1 MQIKKTCSLI
11 IATLFI
17 VVGVSCSNGDSPDG
31 PDMPVTP
38 VGQTVFMFFPWS
50 NSLLSD
56 FRRTVEDMQTVVAQR
71 SMKDERVMVFMATSE
86 REAVLFELKKH
97 NGRCLTD
104 TLRRYSDRPF
114 TSRQWLTSLF
124 SEVMTLAPASRY
136 GMVVG
141 CHGLA
146 WVPVQGQRNARK
158 RLGSQERI
166 DEGDNLYKEE
176 RIDEGD
182 NLYKEEKIDEEELY
196 KEELY
201 KEQKLLEEERLE
213 RKKQGLS
220 KDQPQP
226 NDLMH
231 FEVQGPVTTRF
242 IGGTYPETQIETT
255 DLADA
260 MADAG
265 FHTEYILF
273 DACYMSSVEVAYEL
287 KDVTH
292 YLIASPTEVIS
303 YGFPYITM
311 GKHLL
316 GTPNYKGIADSFI
329 SFYST
334 YYLPYGT
341 VAVTDCTQLDAL
353 AAIAQQ
359 INAAAEEPTNAASAK
374 QINAAAEGKLNT
386 ATSGKSAPNG
396 VQIMDGYSPTL
407 FYDLGHLMSLK
418 NAGTVL
424 TTAFAEQLDKT
435 VPYKGHTDQYF
446 TALKDAPIDIKH
458 YSGLNTSQGSLN
470 RMADRLSETAWH
482 KATN

>member
-1 MQIKKTCSLI
+1 M
-11 IATLFI
+11 
-17 VVGVSCSNGDSPDG
+17 VGVSCSNGDSPDG
-31 PDMPVTP
+31 PDVSVTP

-50 NSLLSD
+50 NNLLSD

-71 SMKDERVMVFMATSE
+71 SMKDERIMVFMATSE
-86 REAVLFELKKH
+86 REAVLFELKKQ
-97 NGRCLTD
+97 NGQCLTD

-146 WVPVQGQRNARK
+146 WVPVQGQRNTRK

-166 DEGDNLYKEE
+166 DEE
-176 RIDEGD
+176 D
-182 NLYKEEKIDEEELY
+182 NLYKEEKKD
-196 KEELY
+196 KE
-201 KEQKLLEEERLE
+201 
-213 RKKQGLS
+213 G
-220 KDQPQP
+220 D
-226 NDLMH
+226 DLMH

-260 MADAG
+260 MTDAG
-265 FHTEYILF
+265 LHTEYILF

-292 YLIASPTEVIS
+292 YLIASPTEVLS

-329 SFYST
+329 SFYSS
-334 YYLPYGT
+334 YNLPYGT

-359 INAAAEEPTNAASAK
+359 INVAAAE
-374 QINAAAEGKLNT
+374 QL
-386 ATSGKSAPNG
+386 APNG

-418 NAGTVL
+418 DAGTVL
-424 TTAFAEQLDKT
+424 TAAFAEQLDKT
-435 VPYKGHTDQYF
+435 VPYKGHTGQYF
-446 TALKDAPIDIKH
+446 TALKDAPVDIKH

-470 RMADRLSETAWH
+470 HMADRLSETAWY

>member
-1 MQIKKTCSLI
+1 M
-11 IATLFI
+11 
-17 VVGVSCSNGDSPDG
+17 VGVSCSNGDNPDG
-31 PDMPVTP
+31 PDVPVTP

-86 REAVLFELKKH
+86 REAVLFELKKQ

-176 RIDEGD
+176 KIDKEG
-182 NLYKEEKIDEEELY
+182 LYKEERID
-196 KEELY
+196 KE
-201 KEQKLLEEERLE
+201 
-213 RKKQGLS
+213 G
-220 KDQPQP
+220 D
-226 NDLMH
+226 DLMH

-255 DLADA
+255 DLADT

-265 FHTEYILF
+265 LHTEYILF

-292 YLIASPTEVIS
+292 YLIASPTEVLS

-316 GTPNYKGIADSFI
+316 GTPNYKGIVDSFI
-329 SFYST
+329 SFYSS

-359 INAAAEEPTNAASAK
+359 INAADAE
-374 QINAAAEGKLNT
+374 QLV
-386 ATSGKSAPNG
+386 PNG

-418 NAGTVL
+418 DAGTVL
-424 TTAFAEQLDKT
+424 TAAFAEQLEKT
-435 VPYKGHTDQYF
+435 VPYKGHTSQYF
-446 TALKDAPIDIKH
+446 TTLKDAPVDIKH

>member
-1 MQIKKTCSLI
+1 
-11 IATLFI
+11 
-17 VVGVSCSNGDSPDG
+17 
-31 PDMPVTP
+31 MPVTP

-50 NSLLSD
+50 NNLLSD

-71 SMKDERVMVFMATSE
+71 SMKDERIMVFMATSE
-86 REAVLFELKKH
+86 REAVLFELKKQ

-104 TLRRYSDRPF
+104 TLRHYSDRPF

-166 DEGDNLYKEE
+166 DEEDS
-176 RIDEGD
+176 
-182 NLYKEEKIDEEELY
+182 LYKEEKID
-196 KEELY
+196 KEGE
-201 KEQKLLEEERLE
+201 
-213 RKKQGLS
+213 
-220 KDQPQP
+220 P

-265 FHTEYILF
+265 LHTEYILF

-292 YLIASPTEVIS
+292 YLIASPTEVLS

-329 SFYST
+329 SFYSS
-334 YYLPYGT
+334 YNLPYGT

-359 INAAAEEPTNAASAK
+359 INAAATE
-374 QINAAAEGKLNT
+374 QLV
-386 ATSGKSAPNG
+386 PNG
-396 VQIMDGYSPTL
+396 VQIMDGYNPTL

-418 NAGTVL
+418 DAGTVL
-424 TTAFAEQLDKT
+424 TAAFAEQLEKT

-446 TALKDAPIDIKH
+446 TALKDAPVDIKH

-470 RMADRLSETAWH
+470 RLADRLSETAWY

>member
-1 MQIKKTCSLI
+1 M
-11 IATLFI
+11 
-17 VVGVSCSNGDSPDG
+17 VGVSCSNGDSPDG
-31 PDMPVTP
+31 PDVPVTP

-56 FRRTVEDMQTVVAQR
+56 FRRTVEDMQTIVTQR
-71 SMKDERVMVFMATSE
+71 SMKNERIMVFMATSE
-86 REAVLFELKKH
+86 REAVLFELKKQ

-146 WVPVQGQRNARK
+146 WVPVQGQRSTRK

-166 DEGDNLYKEE
+166 DEEDNLYKEE
-176 RIDEGD
+176 RIDKEGD
-182 NLYKEEKIDEEELY
+182 
-196 KEELY
+196 
-201 KEQKLLEEERLE
+201 
-213 RKKQGLS
+213 
-220 KDQPQP
+220 
-226 NDLMH
+226 DLMH

-242 IGGTYPETQIETT
+242 IGGTYPETQIEAT

-292 YLIASPTEVIS
+292 YLIASPTEVLS
-303 YGFPYITM
+303 YGFPYTTM

-316 GTPNYKGIADSFI
+316 GTPNYKGIVDSFI
-329 SFYST
+329 SFYSS
-334 YYLPYGT
+334 YNLPYGT

-359 INAAAEEPTNAASAK
+359 INAAAEA
-374 QINAAAEGKLNT
+374 QLV
-386 ATSGKSAPNG
+386 PNG

-418 NAGTVL
+418 DAGTVL
-424 TTAFAEQLDKT
+424 TAAFAEQLDKT
-435 VPYKGHTDQYF
+435 VPYKGHTGQYF
-446 TALKDAPIDIKH
+446 TTLKDAPVDIKH

-470 RMADRLSETAWH
+470 HMADRLSETAWY

>member
-11 IATLFI
+11 IATLLI

-31 PDMPVTP
+31 PDVPVTP

-71 SMKDERVMVFMATSE
+71 SMKDERIMVFMATSE
-86 REAVLFELKKH
+86 REAVLFELKKQ

-146 WVPVQGQRNARK
+146 WVPVQGQRSARK

-176 RIDEGD
+176 
-182 NLYKEEKIDEEELY
+182 KID
-196 KEELY
+196 KEGE
-201 KEQKLLEEERLE
+201 
-213 RKKQGLS
+213 S
-220 KDQPQP
+220 

-260 MADAG
+260 MADAS

-292 YLIASPTEVIS
+292 YLIASPTEVLS

-329 SFYST
+329 SFYSS
-334 YYLPYGT
+334 YNLPYGT

-359 INAAAEEPTNAASAK
+359 INAAATE
-374 QINAAAEGKLNT
+374 QLV
-386 ATSGKSAPNG
+386 PNG

-418 NAGTVL
+418 DAGTVL
-424 TTAFAEQLDKT
+424 TAAFAEQLDKT
-435 VPYKGHTDQYF
+435 VPYKGHTSQYF
-446 TALKDAPIDIKH
+446 TTLKDAPVDIKH

-470 RMADRLSETAWH
+470 HMADRLSETAWY

>member
-1 MQIKKTCSLI
+1 MLIKKTCSLI

-31 PDMPVTP
+31 PDVPVTP

-71 SMKDERVMVFMATSE
+71 SMKDERIMVFMATSE
-86 REAVLFELKKH
+86 REAVLFELKKQ

-104 TLRRYSDRPF
+104 TLRHYSDRPF

-124 SEVMTLAPASRY
+124 SEIMTLAPASRY

-166 DEGDNLYKEE
+166 DEEDNLYKEE
-176 RIDEGD
+176 RLDKEG
-182 NLYKEEKIDEEELY
+182 LYKEERID
-196 KEELY
+196 KEGE
-201 KEQKLLEEERLE
+201 
-213 RKKQGLS
+213 
-220 KDQPQP
+220 P

-292 YLIASPTEVIS
+292 YLIASPTEVLS

-329 SFYST
+329 SFYSS
-334 YYLPYGT
+334 YNLPYGT

-359 INAAAEEPTNAASAK
+359 INAAATE
-374 QINAAAEGKLNT
+374 QLV
-386 ATSGKSAPNG
+386 PNG

-418 NAGTVL
+418 DAGTVL
-424 TTAFAEQLDKT
+424 TAAFAEQIEKT
-435 VPYKGHTDQYF
+435 VPYKGHTGQYF
-446 TALKDAPIDIKH
+446 TTLKDAPVDIKH
-458 YSGLNTSQGSLN
+458 YSGLTTSQGSLN
-470 RMADRLSETAWH
+470 HMADRLSETAWY

>member
-17 VVGVSCSNGDSPDG
+17 VVGVSCSSGDSPNG
-31 PDMPVTP
+31 PDVPVTP

-50 NSLLSD
+50 NNLLSD
-56 FRRTVEDMQTVVAQR
+56 FRRTVEDMQTVVTQR
-71 SMKDERVMVFMATSE
+71 SMKDERIMVFMATSE
-86 REAVLFELKKH
+86 REAVLFELKKQ

-104 TLRRYSDRPF
+104 TLRHYSDRPF

-146 WVPVQGQRNARK
+146 WVPVQGQRNAPK

-166 DEGDNLYKEE
+166 DEEDNLYKDKEGLYKEE
-176 RIDEGD
+176 RIDKEG
-182 NLYKEEKIDEEELY
+182 LYKKERID
-196 KEELY
+196 KE
-201 KEQKLLEEERLE
+201 
-213 RKKQGLS
+213 G
-220 KDQPQP
+220 

-265 FHTEYILF
+265 LHTEYILF

-292 YLIASPTEVIS
+292 YLIASPTEVLS

-329 SFYST
+329 SFYSS
-334 YYLPYGT
+334 YNLPYGT

-359 INAAAEEPTNAASAK
+359 INAAAAEQINAAAAEPTNAAS
-374 QINAAAEGKLNT
+374 ERKLNT
-386 ATSGKSAPNG
+386 ARSGKNVPNG

-418 NAGTVL
+418 DAGTVL
-424 TTAFAEQLDKT
+424 TAAFAEQLEKT
-435 VPYKGHTDQYF
+435 VPYKGHTGQYF
-446 TALKDAPIDIKH
+446 TALKDTPVDIKH

-470 RMADRLSETAWH
+470 HMADRFSETAWY

>member
-31 PDMPVTP
+31 PDVPVTP

-71 SMKDERVMVFMATSE
+71 SMKDERIMVFMATSE
-86 REAVLFELKKH
+86 REAVLFELKKQ

-158 RLGSQERI
+158 RLGSQEKI
-166 DEGDNLYKEE
+166 DEEDNLYKEE
-176 RIDEGD
+176 RID
-182 NLYKEEKIDEEELY
+182 KEELY
-196 KEELY
+196 KEERID
-201 KEQKLLEEERLE
+201 KE
-213 RKKQGLS
+213 G
-220 KDQPQP
+220 D
-226 NDLMH
+226 DLMH

-265 FHTEYILF
+265 LHTEYILF

-292 YLIASPTEVIS
+292 YLIASPTEVLS

-316 GTPNYKGIADSFI
+316 GTPNYKGIVDSFI
-329 SFYST
+329 SFYSS
-334 YYLPYGT
+334 YNLPYGT

-359 INAAAEEPTNAASAK
+359 INAAAAEPTNAASK
-374 QINAAAEGKLNT
+374 GKFNT
-386 ATSGKSAPNG
+386 ARSGKNVPNG

-418 NAGTVL
+418 DAGTVL
-424 TTAFAEQLDKT
+424 TAAFAEQLEKT
-435 VPYKGHTDQYF
+435 VPYKGHTGQYF
-446 TALKDAPIDIKH
+446 TTLKDAPVDIKH

-470 RMADRLSETAWH
+470 HMADRLSETAWY

>member
-31 PDMPVTP
+31 PDVPVTP

-71 SMKDERVMVFMATSE
+71 SMKDERIMVFMATSE
-86 REAVLFELKKH
+86 REAVLFELKKQ
-97 NGRCLTD
+97 NGQCLTD

-146 WVPVQGQRNARK
+146 WVPVQGQRNAQK

-166 DEGDNLYKEE
+166 DEEDNLYKKE
-176 RIDEGD
+176 RIDKEG
-182 NLYKEEKIDEEELY
+182 
-196 KEELY
+196 
-201 KEQKLLEEERLE
+201 
-213 RKKQGLS
+213 
-220 KDQPQP
+220 

-255 DLADA
+255 NLADA

-265 FHTEYILF
+265 LHTEYILF

-292 YLIASPTEVIS
+292 YLIASPTEVLS

-316 GTPNYKGIADSFI
+316 GTPNYKGIVDSFI
-329 SFYST
+329 SFYSS
-334 YYLPYGT
+334 YNLPYGT

-359 INAAAEEPTNAASAK
+359 INAAA
-374 QINAAAEGKLNT
+374 AEQLV
-386 ATSGKSAPNG
+386 PNG

-418 NAGTVL
+418 DAGTVL
-424 TTAFAEQLDKT
+424 TAAFAEQLEKT
-435 VPYKGHTDQYF
+435 VPYKGHTGQYF
-446 TALKDAPIDIKH
+446 TTLKDAPVDIKH

-470 RMADRLSETAWH
+470 HMADRLSETAWY

>member
-11 IATLFI
+11 IATLLI

-31 PDMPVTP
+31 PDAPVTP

-56 FRRTVEDMQTVVAQR
+56 FKRTVEDMQTVVAQR
-71 SMKDERVMVFMATSE
+71 SMKDERIMVFMATSE
-86 REAVLFELKKH
+86 REAVLFELKKQ

-146 WVPVQGQRNARK
+146 WVPVQGQRSARK

-166 DEGDNLYKEE
+166 DEE
-176 RIDEGD
+176 D
-182 NLYKEEKIDEEELY
+182 NLYKEEKIDKEGLY
-196 KEELY
+196 K
-201 KEQKLLEEERLE
+201 KERIDKEGE
-213 RKKQGLS
+213 S
-220 KDQPQP
+220 

-265 FHTEYILF
+265 LHTEYILF

-329 SFYST
+329 SFYSS

-353 AAIAQQ
+353 AAITQQ
-359 INAAAEEPTNAASAK
+359 INAV
-374 QINAAAEGKLNT
+374 
-386 ATSGKSAPNG
+386 ATEQLVPNG

-418 NAGTVL
+418 DAGTVL
-424 TTAFAEQLDKT
+424 TAAFAEQLEKT
-435 VPYKGHTDQYF
+435 VPYKGHTGQYF
-446 TALKDAPIDIKH
+446 TALKDAPVDIKH

-470 RMADRLSETAWH
+470 HMADRLSETAWY

>member
-1 MQIKKTCSLI
+1 MQIKKTCSFI

-31 PDMPVTP
+31 PDAPVTP

-71 SMKDERVMVFMATSE
+71 SMKDERIMVFMATSE
-86 REAVLFELKKH
+86 REAVLFELKKQ

-104 TLRRYSDRPF
+104 TLRHYSDRPF

-166 DEGDNLYKEE
+166 DEE
-176 RIDEGD
+176 D
-182 NLYKEEKIDEEELY
+182 NLYKEEKID
-196 KEELY
+196 KE
-201 KEQKLLEEERLE
+201 
-213 RKKQGLS
+213 G
-220 KDQPQP
+220 D
-226 NDLMH
+226 DLMH

-292 YLIASPTEVIS
+292 YLIASPTEVLS
-303 YGFPYITM
+303 YGFPYTTM

-316 GTPNYKGIADSFI
+316 GTPNYKGIVDSFI
-329 SFYST
+329 SFYSS
-334 YYLPYGT
+334 YNLPYGT

-359 INAAAEEPTNAASAK
+359 INAAATEQINVAAAEPTNAAS
-374 QINAAAEGKLNT
+374 EGKLNT
-386 ATSGKSAPNG
+386 ARSGKNVPNG

-418 NAGTVL
+418 DAGTVL
-424 TTAFAEQLDKT
+424 TAAFAEQLGKT
-435 VPYKGHTDQYF
+435 VPYKGHTSQYF
-446 TALKDAPIDIKH
+446 TALKDAPVDIKH

-470 RMADRLSETAWH
+470 HMADRLSETAWY

>member
-1 MQIKKTCSLI
+1 M
-11 IATLFI
+11 
-17 VVGVSCSNGDSPDG
+17 VGVSCSNGDSPDG
-31 PDMPVTP
+31 PDVPVTP

-71 SMKDERVMVFMATSE
+71 SMKDERIMVFMATSE
-86 REAVLFELKKH
+86 REAVLFELKKQ

-146 WVPVQGQRNARK
+146 WVPIQGQRNARK

-166 DEGDNLYKEE
+166 DEEDNLYKKE
-176 RIDEGD
+176 RIDKEG
-182 NLYKEEKIDEEELY
+182 E
-196 KEELY
+196 
-201 KEQKLLEEERLE
+201 
-213 RKKQGLS
+213 
-220 KDQPQP
+220 P

-292 YLIASPTEVIS
+292 YLIASPTEVLS

-316 GTPNYKGIADSFI
+316 GTPNYKGIVDSFI
-329 SFYST
+329 SFYSS
-334 YYLPYGT
+334 YNLPYGT

-359 INAAAEEPTNAASAK
+359 INAAA
-374 QINAAAEGKLNT
+374 AEQLV
-386 ATSGKSAPNG
+386 PNG

-418 NAGTVL
+418 DAGTVL
-424 TTAFAEQLDKT
+424 TAAFAEQLEKT
-435 VPYKGHTDQYF
+435 VPYKGHTGQYF
-446 TALKDAPIDIKH
+446 TALKDAPVDIKH

-470 RMADRLSETAWH
+470 HMADRLSETTWY

>member
-31 PDMPVTP
+31 PDVPITP

-71 SMKDERVMVFMATSE
+71 SMKDERIVVFMATSE
-86 REAVLFELKKH
+86 REAVLFELKKQ

-146 WVPVQGQRNARK
+146 WVPVQGQRNAPK
-158 RLGSQERI
+158 RLGSQEKI
-166 DEGDNLYKEE
+166 DEEDNLYKEE
-176 RIDEGD
+176 RIDKEG
-182 NLYKEEKIDEEELY
+182 LYKEERID
-196 KEELY
+196 KEGE
-201 KEQKLLEEERLE
+201 
-213 RKKQGLS
+213 
-220 KDQPQP
+220 P

-265 FHTEYILF
+265 LHTEYILF

-316 GTPNYKGIADSFI
+316 GTPNYKDIVDSFI
-329 SFYST
+329 SFYSS
-334 YYLPYGT
+334 YNLPYGT

-359 INAAAEEPTNAASAK
+359 INAAAAEPTNAASG
-374 QINAAAEGKLNT
+374 GKLNT
-386 ATSGKSAPNG
+386 ARSGKNVPNG

-418 NAGTVL
+418 DAGTVL
-424 TTAFAEQLDKT
+424 TAAFAEQLDKT
-435 VPYKGHTDQYF
+435 VPYKGHTGQYF
-446 TALKDAPIDIKH
+446 TALKDEPVDIKH

-470 RMADRLSETAWH
+470 HMADRLSETAWY

>member
-31 PDMPVTP
+31 PDAPVTP

-50 NSLLSD
+50 NNLLSD

-86 REAVLFELKKH
+86 REAVLFELKKQ

-146 WVPVQGQRNARK
+146 WVPVQGQRSARK

-166 DEGDNLYKEE
+166 DEEDNLYKEERIEEEDNLYKEE
-176 RIDEGD
+176 RIDKEGD
-182 NLYKEEKIDEEELY
+182 
-196 KEELY
+196 
-201 KEQKLLEEERLE
+201 
-213 RKKQGLS
+213 
-220 KDQPQP
+220 
-226 NDLMH
+226 DLMH

-292 YLIASPTEVIS
+292 YLIASPTEVLS

-316 GTPNYKGIADSFI
+316 GTPNYKGIVDSFI
-329 SFYST
+329 SFYSS

-359 INAAAEEPTNAASAK
+359 INAAA
-374 QINAAAEGKLNT
+374 AEQL
-386 ATSGKSAPNG
+386 APNG

-418 NAGTVL
+418 DAGTVL
-424 TTAFAEQLDKT
+424 TAAFAEQLDKT
-435 VPYKGHTDQYF
+435 VPYKGHTGQYF
-446 TALKDAPIDIKH
+446 TALKDAPVDIKH

-470 RMADRLSETAWH
+470 HMADRLSETAWY

>member
-1 MQIKKTCSLI
+1 MHIKKIFDFI

-17 VVGVSCSNGDSPDG
+17 AVGVSCSNGDNPDG
-31 PDMPVTP
+31 PDVPVTP

-71 SMKDERVMVFMATSE
+71 SMKDERIMVFMATSE
-86 REAVLFELKKH
+86 REAVLFELKKQ

-158 RLGSQERI
+158 KLGSQERI
-166 DEGDNLYKEE
+166 DEEDNLYKEE
-176 RIDEGD
+176 RIDKEGD
-182 NLYKEEKIDEEELY
+182 
-196 KEELY
+196 
-201 KEQKLLEEERLE
+201 
-213 RKKQGLS
+213 
-220 KDQPQP
+220 
-226 NDLMH
+226 DLMH

-265 FHTEYILF
+265 LHTEYILF

-329 SFYST
+329 SFYSS

-374 QINAAAEGKLNT
+374 HINAAAEGKLNT

-396 VQIMDGYSPTL
+396 VQIMDGYNPTL
-407 FYDLGHLMSLK
+407 FYDLGHLMSQK
-418 NAGTVL
+418 GAGTVL
-424 TTAFAEQLDKT
+424 TAAFAEQLDKT

-446 TALKDAPIDIKH
+446 TALKDAPVDIKH

-470 RMADRLSETAWH
+470 RLADRLSETAWH

>member
-1 MQIKKTCSLI
+1 MQIKKICHFI

-17 VVGVSCSNGDSPDG
+17 VVGESCSNGDSPDG

-71 SMKDERVMVFMATSE
+71 SMKDERIMVFMATSE
-86 REAVLFELKKH
+86 REAVLFELKKQ

-104 TLRRYSDRPF
+104 TLRHYSDRPF

-146 WVPVQGQRNARK
+146 WVPVQGQRNAQK

-166 DEGDNLYKEE
+166 DEEDN
-176 RIDEGD
+176 I
-182 NLYKEEKIDEEELY
+182 YKEEKID
-196 KEELY
+196 KE
-201 KEQKLLEEERLE
+201 
-213 RKKQGLS
+213 G
-220 KDQPQP
+220 D
-226 NDLMH
+226 DLMH

-260 MADAG
+260 MADAS

-292 YLIASPTEVIS
+292 YLIASPTEVLS

-329 SFYST
+329 SFYSS
-334 YYLPYGT
+334 YNLPYGT

-386 ATSGKSAPNG
+386 ARSGKDAPNG
-396 VQIMDGYSPTL
+396 VQIMDGYNPTL

-424 TTAFAEQLDKT
+424 TAAFAEQLDKT
-435 VPYKGHTDQYF
+435 VPYKGHTGQYF
-446 TALKDAPIDIKH
+446 TALKDAPVDIKH

-470 RMADRLSETAWH
+470 HMADRLSETAWY

>member
-1 MQIKKTCSLI
+1 MHIRRICDFI

-31 PDMPVTP
+31 PDVPVTP

-50 NSLLSD
+50 NNLLSD

-71 SMKDERVMVFMATSE
+71 PMKDERIMVFMATSE
-86 REAVLFELKKH
+86 REAVLFELKKQ

-104 TLRRYSDRPF
+104 TLRHYSDRPF

-146 WVPVQGQRNARK
+146 WVPVQGQRNAPK

-166 DEGDNLYKEE
+166 DEEDNLYKEE
-176 RIDEGD
+176 RIDKEGSYKEGKID
-182 NLYKEEKIDEEELY
+182 KEGLYKEERIDKEGLYKEEKID
-196 KEELY
+196 KE
-201 KEQKLLEEERLE
+201 
-213 RKKQGLS
+213 GV
-220 KDQPQP
+220 P

-260 MADAG
+260 MADAS

-292 YLIASPTEVIS
+292 YLIASPTEVLS
-303 YGFPYITM
+303 YGFPYTTM

-316 GTPNYKGIADSFI
+316 GTPNYKGIVDSFI
-329 SFYST
+329 SFYSS
-334 YYLPYGT
+334 YNLPYGT

-359 INAAAEEPTNAASAK
+359 INAAAEA
-374 QINAAAEGKLNT
+374 QLV
-386 ATSGKSAPNG
+386 PNG

-418 NAGTVL
+418 DAGTVL
-424 TTAFAEQLDKT
+424 TAAFAEQLEKT
-435 VPYKGHTDQYF
+435 VPYKGHTGQYF
-446 TALKDAPIDIKH
+446 TTLKDAPVDIKH

-470 RMADRLSETAWH
+470 HMADRLSETAWY

>member
-1 MQIKKTCSLI
+1 MHIKKIFDFI
-11 IATLFI
+11 IATFLI
-17 VVGVSCSNGDSPDG
+17 VVGVSCSNGDNPDG
-31 PDMPVTP
+31 PDVPVTP

-86 REAVLFELKKH
+86 REAVLFELKKQ
-97 NGRCLTD
+97 NGQCLTD

-146 WVPVQGQRNARK
+146 WVPVQGQRSARK
-158 RLGSQERI
+158 RIGSQERI
-166 DEGDNLYKEE
+166 DKEDNLYKEE
-176 RIDEGD
+176 RIDKEG
-182 NLYKEEKIDEEELY
+182 LYKEERID
-196 KEELY
+196 KE
-201 KEQKLLEEERLE
+201 
-213 RKKQGLS
+213 G
-220 KDQPQP
+220 D
-226 NDLMH
+226 DLMH

-265 FHTEYILF
+265 LHTEYILF

-329 SFYST
+329 SFYSS

-374 QINAAAEGKLNT
+374 HINAAAEGKLNT
-386 ATSGKSAPNG
+386 AASGKSAPNG

-424 TTAFAEQLDKT
+424 TAAFADQLDKT

-446 TALKDAPIDIKH
+446 TALKDAPVDIKH

-470 RMADRLSETAWH
+470 RMADRLSETAWY

>member
-31 PDMPVTP
+31 PDVPVTP

-71 SMKDERVMVFMATSE
+71 SMKNERIMVFMATSE
-86 REAVLFELKKH
+86 REAVLFELKKQ

-158 RLGSQERI
+158 RLGSQEKI
-166 DEGDNLYKEE
+166 DEEDNLYKEE
-176 RIDEGD
+176 RIDKEG
-182 NLYKEEKIDEEELY
+182 E
-196 KEELY
+196 
-201 KEQKLLEEERLE
+201 
-213 RKKQGLS
+213 
-220 KDQPQP
+220 P

-292 YLIASPTEVIS
+292 YLIASPTEVLS

-316 GTPNYKGIADSFI
+316 GTPNYKGIVDSFI
-329 SFYST
+329 SFYSS
-334 YYLPYGT
+334 YNLPYGT

-359 INAAAEEPTNAASAK
+359 INAAATE
-374 QINAAAEGKLNT
+374 QLV
-386 ATSGKSAPNG
+386 PNG

-418 NAGTVL
+418 DAGTVL
-424 TTAFAEQLDKT
+424 TAAFAEQLEKT
-435 VPYKGHTDQYF
+435 VPYKGHTGQYF
-446 TALKDAPIDIKH
+446 TALKDAPVDIKH

-470 RMADRLSETAWH
+470 HMADRLSETAWY

>member
-1 MQIKKTCSLI
+1 MLIKKTCSFI

-31 PDMPVTP
+31 PDVPVTP

-86 REAVLFELKKH
+86 REAVLFELKKQ

-158 RLGSQERI
+158 KLGSQERI
-166 DEGDNLYKEE
+166 DEEDNLYKKE
-176 RIDEGD
+176 RIDKEG
-182 NLYKEEKIDEEELY
+182 E
-196 KEELY
+196 
-201 KEQKLLEEERLE
+201 
-213 RKKQGLS
+213 
-220 KDQPQP
+220 P

-292 YLIASPTEVIS
+292 YLIASPTEVLS

-316 GTPNYKGIADSFI
+316 GTPNYKGIVDSFI
-329 SFYST
+329 SFYSS
-334 YYLPYGT
+334 YNLPYGT

-359 INAAAEEPTNAASAK
+359 INAAA
-374 QINAAAEGKLNT
+374 AEQLV
-386 ATSGKSAPNG
+386 PNG

-418 NAGTVL
+418 DAGTVL
-424 TTAFAEQLDKT
+424 TAAFAEQLEKT
-435 VPYKGHTDQYF
+435 VPYKGHTGQYF
-446 TALKDAPIDIKH
+446 TTLKDAPVDIKH

-470 RMADRLSETAWH
+470 HMADRLSETAWY

>member
-1 MQIKKTCSLI
+1 M
-11 IATLFI
+11 
-17 VVGVSCSNGDSPDG
+17 VGVSCSNGDSPDG

-56 FRRTVEDMQTVVAQR
+56 FRRTVEDMETVVAQR
-71 SMKDERVMVFMATSE
+71 SMKDERIMVFMATSE
-86 REAVLFELKKH
+86 REAVLFELKKQ

-141 CHGLA
+141 CHGMA

-166 DEGDNLYKEE
+166 DEE
-176 RIDEGD
+176 D
-182 NLYKEEKIDEEELY
+182 NLYKEEKIDKEGLY
-196 KEELY
+196 KEERID
-201 KEQKLLEEERLE
+201 KE
-213 RKKQGLS
+213 G
-220 KDQPQP
+220 D
-226 NDLMH
+226 DLMH

-292 YLIASPTEVIS
+292 YLIASPTEVLS

-316 GTPNYKGIADSFI
+316 GTPNYKGIVDSFI
-329 SFYST
+329 SFYSS
-334 YYLPYGT
+334 YNLPYGT

-359 INAAAEEPTNAASAK
+359 INAAATE
-374 QINAAAEGKLNT
+374 QLV
-386 ATSGKSAPNG
+386 PNG

-418 NAGTVL
+418 DAGTVL
-424 TTAFAEQLDKT
+424 TAAFAEQLEKT
-435 VPYKGHTDQYF
+435 VPYKGHTGQYF
-446 TALKDAPIDIKH
+446 TALKDEPVDIKH

-470 RMADRLSETAWH
+470 HMADRLSETAWY

>member
-1 MQIKKTCSLI
+1 MLIKKTCSLI

-31 PDMPVTP
+31 PDVPVTP

-71 SMKDERVMVFMATSE
+71 SMKDERIMVFMATSE
-86 REAVLFELKKH
+86 REAVLFELKKQ
-97 NGRCLTD
+97 NGQCLTD

-146 WVPVQGQRNARK
+146 WVPVQGQRSARK
-158 RLGSQERI
+158 RLGSQEKI
-166 DEGDNLYKEE
+166 DEK
-176 RIDEGD
+176 D
-182 NLYKEEKIDEEELY
+182 NLYKEEKIDKEGLY
-196 KEELY
+196 KEERID
-201 KEQKLLEEERLE
+201 KEGE
-213 RKKQGLS
+213 
-220 KDQPQP
+220 P

-292 YLIASPTEVIS
+292 YLIASPTEVLS

-329 SFYST
+329 SFYSS
-334 YYLPYGT
+334 YNLPYGT

-359 INAAAEEPTNAASAK
+359 INAAA
-374 QINAAAEGKLNT
+374 AEQLV
-386 ATSGKSAPNG
+386 PNG

-418 NAGTVL
+418 DAGTVL
-424 TTAFAEQLDKT
+424 TAAFAEQIEKT
-435 VPYKGHTDQYF
+435 VPYKGHTGQYF
-446 TALKDAPIDIKH
+446 TTLKDAPVDIKH

-470 RMADRLSETAWH
+470 HMADRLSETAWY

>member
-1 MQIKKTCSLI
+1 MHIKKIFDFI

-17 VVGVSCSNGDSPDG
+17 VVGVSCSNGDNPDG
-31 PDMPVTP
+31 PDGPVTP

-86 REAVLFELKKH
+86 REAVLFELKKQ

-146 WVPVQGQRNARK
+146 WVPVQGQRSARK

-166 DEGDNLYKEE
+166 GEEDNLYKEE
-176 RIDEGD
+176 RIDKEGEP
-182 NLYKEEKIDEEELY
+182 YKEER
-196 KEELY
+196 
-201 KEQKLLEEERLE
+201 LLEEERLE

-220 KDQPQP
+220 KDKPLP

-265 FHTEYILF
+265 LHTEYILF

-329 SFYST
+329 SFYSS

-374 QINAAAEGKLNT
+374 QINAAAEGKFNT
-386 ATSGKSAPNG
+386 ATSGKNAPNG

-424 TTAFAEQLDKT
+424 TAAFAEQLDKT

-446 TALKDAPIDIKH
+446 TALKDAPVDIKH

-470 RMADRLSETAWH
+470 RMADKISETAWY

>member
-31 PDMPVTP
+31 PDVPVMP

-71 SMKDERVMVFMATSE
+71 SMKNERIMVFMATSE
-86 REAVLFELKKH
+86 REAVLFELKKQ

-146 WVPVQGQRNARK
+146 WIPVQGQRSAPK

-166 DEGDNLYKEE
+166 DEEDN
-176 RIDEGD
+176 I
-182 NLYKEEKIDEEELY
+182 YKEEKID
-196 KEELY
+196 KE
-201 KEQKLLEEERLE
+201 
-213 RKKQGLS
+213 G
-220 KDQPQP
+220 D
-226 NDLMH
+226 DLMH

-292 YLIASPTEVIS
+292 YLIASPTEVLS

-316 GTPNYKGIADSFI
+316 GTPNYKGIVDSFI
-329 SFYST
+329 SFYSS
-334 YYLPYGT
+334 YNLPYGT

-359 INAAAEEPTNAASAK
+359 INAAAAEPTNAAAAEPTNAAS
-374 QINAAAEGKLNT
+374 EGKLNT
-386 ATSGKSAPNG
+386 ARSGKNVPNG

-418 NAGTVL
+418 DAGTVL
-424 TTAFAEQLDKT
+424 TAAFAEQLEKT
-435 VPYKGHTDQYF
+435 VPYKGHTGQYF
-446 TALKDAPIDIKH
+446 TTLKDAPVDIKH

-470 RMADRLSETAWH
+470 HMADRLSETAWY

>member
-1 MQIKKTCSLI
+1 MHIKKIFDFI
-11 IATLFI
+11 IATLLI
-17 VVGVSCSNGDSPDG
+17 VVGVSCSNGDNPDG
-31 PDMPVTP
+31 PDVPVTP

-86 REAVLFELKKH
+86 REAVLFELKKQ

-146 WVPVQGQRNARK
+146 WVPVQGQRSARK

-166 DEGDNLYKEE
+166 DEEDNLYKEE
-176 RIDEGD
+176 RIDKEG
-182 NLYKEEKIDEEELY
+182 LYKEERID
-196 KEELY
+196 KE
-201 KEQKLLEEERLE
+201 
-213 RKKQGLS
+213 G
-220 KDQPQP
+220 D
-226 NDLMH
+226 DLMH

-265 FHTEYILF
+265 LHTEYILF

-316 GTPNYKGIADSFI
+316 GMPNYKGIADSFI
-329 SFYST
+329 SFYSS
-334 YYLPYGT
+334 YYRPYGT

-396 VQIMDGYSPTL
+396 VQIMDGYNPTL

-424 TTAFAEQLDKT
+424 PAAFAEQLDKT

-446 TALKDAPIDIKH
+446 TALKDAPVDIKH
-458 YSGLNTSQGSLN
+458 YSGLNTSHGSLN
-470 RMADRLSETAWH
+470 LMADRLSETAWH

>member
-1 MQIKKTCSLI
+1 MQIKKICSLI

-31 PDMPVTP
+31 PDAPVTP

-71 SMKDERVMVFMATSE
+71 SMKDERIMVFMATSE
-86 REAVLFELKKH
+86 REAVLFELKKQ

-158 RLGSQERI
+158 RLGSQEKI
-166 DEGDNLYKEE
+166 DEE
-176 RIDEGD
+176 D
-182 NLYKEEKIDEEELY
+182 NLYKEEKID
-196 KEELY
+196 KE
-201 KEQKLLEEERLE
+201 
-213 RKKQGLS
+213 G
-220 KDQPQP
+220 D
-226 NDLMH
+226 DLMH

-292 YLIASPTEVIS
+292 YLIASPTEVLS
-303 YGFPYITM
+303 YGFPYTTM

-316 GTPNYKGIADSFI
+316 GTPNYKGIVDSFI
-329 SFYST
+329 SFYSS
-334 YYLPYGT
+334 YNLPYGT

-359 INAAAEEPTNAASAK
+359 INAAATEQINVAAAEPTNAAS
-374 QINAAAEGKLNT
+374 EGKLNT
-386 ATSGKSAPNG
+386 ARSGKNVPNG

-418 NAGTVL
+418 DAGTVL
-424 TTAFAEQLDKT
+424 TAAFAEQLGKT
-435 VPYKGHTDQYF
+435 VPYKGHTSQYF
-446 TALKDAPIDIKH
+446 TALKDAPVDIKH

-470 RMADRLSETAWH
+470 HMADRLSETAWY

>member
-1 MQIKKTCSLI
+1 MHIKKICHFI
-11 IATLFI
+11 IATLLI
-17 VVGVSCSNGDSPDG
+17 AVGVSCSNGDSPDG
-31 PDMPVTP
+31 PDVPVTP

-86 REAVLFELKKH
+86 REAVLFELKKQ

-158 RLGSQERI
+158 RLGSQERM
-166 DEGDNLYKEE
+166 DET
-176 RIDEGD
+176 
-182 NLYKEEKIDEEELY
+182 
-196 KEELY
+196 
-201 KEQKLLEEERLE
+201 
-213 RKKQGLS
+213 
-220 KDQPQP
+220 QPS
-226 NDLMH
+226 DLMH

-242 IGGTYPETQIETT
+242 IGGTYAETQIETT

-265 FHTEYILF
+265 LHTEYILF

-329 SFYST
+329 SFYSS

-359 INAAAEEPTNAASAK
+359 INAADAEQLVPD
-374 QINAAAEGKLNT
+374 
-386 ATSGKSAPNG
+386 G
-396 VQIMDGYSPTL
+396 VQTMDGYSPTL

-424 TTAFAEQLDKT
+424 TAAFAEQLDKT
-435 VPYKGHTDQYF
+435 VPYKGHTDKYF
-446 TALKDAPIDIKH
+446 TALKDAPVDIKH

-470 RMADRLSETAWH
+470 RMADKISETAWH

>member
-11 IATLFI
+11 IATLLI

-31 PDMPVTP
+31 PDVPVTP

-86 REAVLFELKKH
+86 REAVLFELKKQ

-166 DEGDNLYKEE
+166 DEEDNLYKEE
-176 RIDEGD
+176 RIDKEG
-182 NLYKEEKIDEEELY
+182 E
-196 KEELY
+196 
-201 KEQKLLEEERLE
+201 
-213 RKKQGLS
+213 
-220 KDQPQP
+220 P

-292 YLIASPTEVIS
+292 YLIASPTEVLS

-316 GTPNYKGIADSFI
+316 GTPNYKSIVDSFI
-329 SFYST
+329 SFYSS
-334 YYLPYGT
+334 YNLPYGT
-341 VAVTDCTQLDAL
+341 VAVTDCTQLDAF

-359 INAAAEEPTNAASAK
+359 INAADAE
-374 QINAAAEGKLNT
+374 QLV
-386 ATSGKSAPNG
+386 PNG

-418 NAGTVL
+418 DAGTVL
-424 TTAFAEQLDKT
+424 TAAFAEQLEKT
-435 VPYKGHTDQYF
+435 VPYKGHTGQYF
-446 TALKDAPIDIKH
+446 TTLKDAPVDIRH

-470 RMADRLSETAWH
+470 HMADRLSETAWY

>member
-31 PDMPVTP
+31 PDVPVTP

-86 REAVLFELKKH
+86 REAVLFELKKQ

-166 DEGDNLYKEE
+166 DEEDNLYKEE
-176 RIDEGD
+176 RIDKEG
-182 NLYKEEKIDEEELY
+182 E
-196 KEELY
+196 
-201 KEQKLLEEERLE
+201 
-213 RKKQGLS
+213 
-220 KDQPQP
+220 P

-292 YLIASPTEVIS
+292 YLIASPTEVLS

-316 GTPNYKGIADSFI
+316 GTPNYKGIVDSFI
-329 SFYST
+329 SFYSS
-334 YYLPYGT
+334 YNLPYGT

-359 INAAAEEPTNAASAK
+359 INAAAAEPTNAAS
-374 QINAAAEGKLNT
+374 EGKLNT
-386 ATSGKSAPNG
+386 ARSGKLVPNG

-418 NAGTVL
+418 DAGTVL
-424 TTAFAEQLDKT
+424 TAAFAEQLEKT
-435 VPYKGHTDQYF
+435 VPYKGHTGQYF
-446 TALKDAPIDIKH
+446 TTLKDAPVDIKH

-470 RMADRLSETAWH
+470 HMADRLSETAWY

>member
-1 MQIKKTCSLI
+1 M
-11 IATLFI
+11 
-17 VVGVSCSNGDSPDG
+17 VGVSCSNGDSPDG
-31 PDMPVTP
+31 PDVPVTP

-71 SMKDERVMVFMATSE
+71 SMKNERIMVFMATSE
-86 REAVLFELKKH
+86 REAVLFELKKQ

-158 RLGSQERI
+158 RLGSQEKI
-166 DEGDNLYKEE
+166 DEEDNLYKEE
-176 RIDEGD
+176 RIDKEG
-182 NLYKEEKIDEEELY
+182 E
-196 KEELY
+196 
-201 KEQKLLEEERLE
+201 
-213 RKKQGLS
+213 
-220 KDQPQP
+220 P

-292 YLIASPTEVIS
+292 YLIASPTEVLS

-316 GTPNYKGIADSFI
+316 GTPNYKGIVDSFI
-329 SFYST
+329 SFYSS
-334 YYLPYGT
+334 YNLPYGT

-359 INAAAEEPTNAASAK
+359 INAAATE
-374 QINAAAEGKLNT
+374 QLV
-386 ATSGKSAPNG
+386 PNG

-418 NAGTVL
+418 DAGTVL
-424 TTAFAEQLDKT
+424 TAAFAEQLEKT
-435 VPYKGHTDQYF
+435 VPYKGHTGQYF
-446 TALKDAPIDIKH
+446 TALKDAPVDIKH

-470 RMADRLSETAWH
+470 HMADRLSETAWY

>member
-1 MQIKKTCSLI
+1 M
-11 IATLFI
+11 
-17 VVGVSCSNGDSPDG
+17 VGVSCSNGDSPDR
-31 PDMPVTP
+31 PDVPVTP

-86 REAVLFELKKH
+86 REAVLFELKKQ

-124 SEVMTLAPASRY
+124 SEVMTLAPASRH

-158 RLGSQERI
+158 KLGSQERI

-176 RIDEGD
+176 
-182 NLYKEEKIDEEELY
+182 KID
-196 KEELY
+196 KEGE
-201 KEQKLLEEERLE
+201 
-213 RKKQGLS
+213 
-220 KDQPQP
+220 P

-292 YLIASPTEVIS
+292 YLIASPTEVLS

-316 GTPNYKGIADSFI
+316 GTPNYKSIVDSFI
-329 SFYST
+329 SFYSS
-334 YYLPYGT
+334 YNLPYGT

-359 INAAAEEPTNAASAK
+359 INAAATE
-374 QINAAAEGKLNT
+374 QLV
-386 ATSGKSAPNG
+386 PNG

-418 NAGTVL
+418 DAGTVL
-424 TTAFAEQLDKT
+424 TAAFAEQLEKT
-435 VPYKGHTDQYF
+435 VPYKGHTGQYF
-446 TALKDAPIDIKH
+446 TTLKDAPVDIKH

-470 RMADRLSETAWH
+470 HMADRLSETAWY

>member
-31 PDMPVTP
+31 PDVPVTP

-71 SMKDERVMVFMATSE
+71 SMKDERIMVFMATSE
-86 REAVLFELKKH
+86 REAVLFELKKQ

-146 WVPVQGQRNARK
+146 WVPIQGQRNARK

-166 DEGDNLYKEE
+166 DEEDNLYKEE
-176 RIDEGD
+176 RIDKEG
-182 NLYKEEKIDEEELY
+182 
-196 KEELY
+196 
-201 KEQKLLEEERLE
+201 
-213 RKKQGLS
+213 
-220 KDQPQP
+220 

-265 FHTEYILF
+265 LHTEYILF

-292 YLIASPTEVIS
+292 YLIASPTEVLS

-329 SFYST
+329 SFYSS
-334 YYLPYGT
+334 YNLPYGT

-359 INAAAEEPTNAASAK
+359 INAADAE
-374 QINAAAEGKLNT
+374 QLV
-386 ATSGKSAPNG
+386 PNG

-418 NAGTVL
+418 DAGTVL
-424 TTAFAEQLDKT
+424 TAAFAEQLDKT

-446 TALKDAPIDIKH
+446 TALKDAPVDIKH

-470 RMADRLSETAWH
+470 HMADRLSETAWY

>member
-1 MQIKKTCSLI
+1 M
-11 IATLFI
+11 
-17 VVGVSCSNGDSPDG
+17 VGVSCSNGDSPDG
-31 PDMPVTP
+31 PDVPVTP

-71 SMKDERVMVFMATSE
+71 SMKDERIMVFMATSE
-86 REAVLFELKKH
+86 REAVLFELKKQ

-146 WVPVQGQRNARK
+146 WVPVQGQRNAPK
-158 RLGSQERI
+158 RLGSQEKI
-166 DEGDNLYKEE
+166 DEKDNLYKEE
-176 RIDEGD
+176 RIDKEG
-182 NLYKEEKIDEEELY
+182 LYKEERID
-196 KEELY
+196 KEGE
-201 KEQKLLEEERLE
+201 
-213 RKKQGLS
+213 
-220 KDQPQP
+220 P

-265 FHTEYILF
+265 LHTEYILF

-292 YLIASPTEVIS
+292 YLIASPTEVLS

-311 GKHLL
+311 GKHL
-316 GTPNYKGIADSFI
+316 DR
-329 SFYST
+329 
-334 YYLPYGT
+334 
-341 VAVTDCTQLDAL
+341 
-353 AAIAQQ
+353 
-359 INAAAEEPTNAASAK
+359 
-374 QINAAAEGKLNT
+374 
-386 ATSGKSAPNG
+386 KS
-396 VQIMDGYSPTL
+396 V
-407 FYDLGHLMSLK
+407 
-418 NAGTVL
+418 V
-424 TTAFAEQLDKT
+424 
-435 VPYKGHTDQYF
+435 
-446 TALKDAPIDIKH
+446 
-458 YSGLNTSQGSLN
+458 
-470 RMADRLSETAWH
+470 
-482 KATN
+482 

>member
-1 MQIKKTCSLI
+1 M
-11 IATLFI
+11 
-17 VVGVSCSNGDSPDG
+17 VGVSCSNGDNPDG
-31 PDMPVTP
+31 PDVPVTP

-86 REAVLFELKKH
+86 REAVLFELKKQ

-146 WVPVQGQRNARK
+146 WVPVQGQRSARK
-158 RLGSQERI
+158 RLGSQERM
-166 DEGDNLYKEE
+166 
-176 RIDEGD
+176 DEGD
-182 NLYKEEKIDEEELY
+182 NLYKEEKIDKEGLY
-196 KEELY
+196 KEERID
-201 KEQKLLEEERLE
+201 KE
-213 RKKQGLS
+213 G
-220 KDQPQP
+220 D
-226 NDLMH
+226 DLMH

-265 FHTEYILF
+265 LHTEYILF

-316 GTPNYKGIADSFI
+316 GTPNYEGIADSFI
-329 SFYST
+329 SFYSS

-374 QINAAAEGKLNT
+374 HINAAAEGKLNT
-386 ATSGKSAPNG
+386 ATSGKSALNG

-446 TALKDAPIDIKH
+446 TALKDAPVDIKH

-470 RMADRLSETAWH
+470 RLADRLIETAWY

>member
-11 IATLFI
+11 IATLLI

-31 PDMPVTP
+31 PDVPVTP

-71 SMKDERVMVFMATSE
+71 SMKDERIMVFMATSE
-86 REAVLFELKKH
+86 REAVLFELKKQ

-104 TLRRYSDRPF
+104 TLQRYSDRPF

-158 RLGSQERI
+158 RLGSQEW
-166 DEGDNLYKEE
+166 
-176 RIDEGD
+176 IDEGD
-182 NLYKEEKIDEEELY
+182 NLYKEEKIDKEGLY
-196 KEELY
+196 KEERIN
-201 KEQKLLEEERLE
+201 KEGE
-213 RKKQGLS
+213 
-220 KDQPQP
+220 P

-292 YLIASPTEVIS
+292 YLIASPTEVLS

-329 SFYST
+329 SFYSS
-334 YYLPYGT
+334 YNLPYGT

-359 INAAAEEPTNAASAK
+359 INAADAEQTNAAAAEPTNAAS
-374 QINAAAEGKLNT
+374 EGKLNT
-386 ATSGKSAPNG
+386 ARSGKNVPNG

-418 NAGTVL
+418 DAGTVL
-424 TTAFAEQLDKT
+424 TAAFAEQLEKT
-435 VPYKGHTDQYF
+435 VPYKGHTGQYF
-446 TALKDAPIDIKH
+446 TALKEAPVDIKH

-470 RMADRLSETAWH
+470 HMADRLSETAWY

>member
-1 MQIKKTCSLI
+1 MQIKKICDFI

-31 PDMPVTP
+31 PDVPVMP

-86 REAVLFELKKH
+86 REAVLFELKKQ
-97 NGRCLTD
+97 NGQCLTD

-158 RLGSQERI
+158 RQGSQERM
-166 DEGDNLYKEE
+166 DEE
-176 RIDEGD
+176 D
-182 NLYKEEKIDEEELY
+182 NLYKEEKIDKEGLYKEERMDKEELY
-196 KEELY
+196 KEERID
-201 KEQKLLEEERLE
+201 KE
-213 RKKQGLS
+213 G
-220 KDQPQP
+220 D
-226 NDLMH
+226 DLMH

-265 FHTEYILF
+265 LHTEYILF

-329 SFYST
+329 SFYSS

-374 QINAAAEGKLNT
+374 QINAAAEGKFNT
-386 ATSGKSAPNG
+386 ARSGKNAPNG

-418 NAGTVL
+418 DAGTVL
-424 TTAFAEQLDKT
+424 TAAFAEQLDKT

-446 TALKDAPIDIKH
+446 TALKDAPVDIKH

-470 RMADRLSETAWH
+470 HMADRFSETAWY

>member
-1 MQIKKTCSLI
+1 MLIKKTCSFI

-31 PDMPVTP
+31 PDVPVTP

-71 SMKDERVMVFMATSE
+71 SMKDERIMVFMATSE
-86 REAVLFELKKH
+86 REAVLFELKKQ

-104 TLRRYSDRPF
+104 TLRRYNDRPF

-158 RLGSQERI
+158 RLGSQEKI
-166 DEGDNLYKEE
+166 DEEDNLYKEE
-176 RIDEGD
+176 RIDKEGD
-182 NLYKEEKIDEEELY
+182 
-196 KEELY
+196 
-201 KEQKLLEEERLE
+201 
-213 RKKQGLS
+213 
-220 KDQPQP
+220 
-226 NDLMH
+226 DLMH

-265 FHTEYILF
+265 LHTEYILF

-292 YLIASPTEVIS
+292 YLIASPTEVLS

-316 GTPNYKGIADSFI
+316 GTPNYKGIVDSFI
-329 SFYST
+329 SFYSS
-334 YYLPYGT
+334 YNLPYGT

-353 AAIAQQ
+353 ATIAQQ
-359 INAAAEEPTNAASAK
+359 INAAA
-374 QINAAAEGKLNT
+374 AEQLV
-386 ATSGKSAPNG
+386 PNG

-418 NAGTVL
+418 DAGTVL
-424 TTAFAEQLDKT
+424 TAAFAEQLEKT
-435 VPYKGHTDQYF
+435 VPYKGHTSQYF
-446 TALKDAPIDIKH
+446 TALKDAPVDIKH

-470 RMADRLSETAWH
+470 HMADRLSETAWY

>member
-1 MQIKKTCSLI
+1 M
-11 IATLFI
+11 
-17 VVGVSCSNGDSPDG
+17 VGVSCSNGDNPDG
-31 PDMPVTP
+31 PDRPVTP

-86 REAVLFELKKH
+86 REAVLFELKKQ

-146 WVPVQGQRNARK
+146 WVPVQGQRSARK

-166 DEGDNLYKEE
+166 DEEGEPYKEE
-176 RIDEGD
+176 R
-182 NLYKEEKIDEEELY
+182 
-196 KEELY
+196 
-201 KEQKLLEEERLE
+201 LLEEERLA

-220 KDQPQP
+220 KDKPLP

-242 IGGTYPETQIETT
+242 IGGTYPEAQIETT

-265 FHTEYILF
+265 LHTEYILF

-329 SFYST
+329 SFYSS

-424 TTAFAEQLDKT
+424 TAAFAEQLDKT

-446 TALKDAPIDIKH
+446 TALKDAPVDIKH

-470 RMADRLSETAWH
+470 RMADRLSETAWY

>member
-1 MQIKKTCSLI
+1 M
-11 IATLFI
+11 
-17 VVGVSCSNGDSPDG
+17 VGVSCSNGDSPDG
-31 PDMPVTP
+31 PDVPVTP

-50 NSLLSD
+50 NNLLSD
-56 FRRTVEDMQTVVAQR
+56 FRRTVEDMQTVVTQR
-71 SMKDERVMVFMATSE
+71 SMKGERIMVFMATSE
-86 REAVLFELKKH
+86 REAVLFELKKQ

-146 WVPVQGQRNARK
+146 WVPVQGQRNAPK
-158 RLGSQERI
+158 RLGSQEKI
-166 DEGDNLYKEE
+166 DKE
-176 RIDEGD
+176 D
-182 NLYKEEKIDEEELY
+182 NLYKEEKID
-196 KEELY
+196 KE
-201 KEQKLLEEERLE
+201 
-213 RKKQGLS
+213 G
-220 KDQPQP
+220 D
-226 NDLMH
+226 DLMH

-242 IGGTYPETQIETT
+242 IGGTYPETQIEAT

-265 FHTEYILF
+265 LHTEYILF

-316 GTPNYKGIADSFI
+316 GTPNYKGIVDSFI
-329 SFYST
+329 SFYSS
-334 YYLPYGT
+334 YNLPYGT

-359 INAAAEEPTNAASAK
+359 INAAATE
-374 QINAAAEGKLNT
+374 QINAATAEPTNGASGGKLNT
-386 ATSGKSAPNG
+386 ARSGKNVPNG

-418 NAGTVL
+418 DAGTVL
-424 TTAFAEQLDKT
+424 TAAFAEQLDKT
-435 VPYKGHTDQYF
+435 VPYKGHTGQYF
-446 TALKDAPIDIKH
+446 TALKDAPVDIKH

-470 RMADRLSETAWH
+470 RMADRISETAWH